1 MLIILFEQKPSIFL
15 SSILGKGTKSIFEF
29 CLALIEKKL
38 MIYYTLDSIEYKI
51 ISKQAYQKFLFL
63 NLETTVDSNDTVGVV
78 FICGIL
84 KSCIFNHSHKG
95 FLIREFFNTFS
106 LQNGF

>member
-38 MIYYTLDSIEYKI
+38 MIYTPDSIEYKI
-51 ISKQAYQKFLFL
+51 IYKQAYQKVLFL